1 MRQYNKDKPKKWG
14 FKVFALCS
22 SKTGLILN
30 FEMYTGKPQVRLP
43 VEKSRSRRRI
53 RYSTAEVL
61 DSFVE
66 DDDSVINNTTSFDP
80 SLFDCLRESYSIV
93 SAVTAIAAVSSQES
107 NGVPLQ
113 LLASQE
119 DDTEDSKTNY
129 TLTSELE
136 FTNTSILSSSS
147 VMNSTVQT
155 SSNRSAISIIPRKIT
170 ITPQNLSPVTKL
182 VNKPVKT
189 ASKKRIVS
197 SSDSTPC
204 TTPKPNSILTPKPV
218 EKLVKKLVKAASKKR
233 IASSSDSTPC
243 TTPKPNSILTP
254 KPVEK
259 PVKKPVKTPVKKP
272 VKKPVKTPVTK
283 PVKKPVKTPVK
294 KPVKKPVKTPVKKP
308 VKKPVK
314 TLVQKVSHVKTF
326 ATTECESGDEDHVI
340 EQLSGGTK
348 AVMSM
353 VEYLPSGKN
362 YKVFF
367 DNWFSSVSLAYR
379 LLARGIHST
388 ATIQI
393 CRVKGKCTF

>member
-218 EKLVKKLVKAASKKR
+218 EK
-233 IASSSDSTPC
+233 
-243 TTPKPNSILTP
+243 
-254 KPVEK
+254 

-294 KPVKKPVKTPVKKP
+294 KPVKKPVKT
-308 VKKPVK
+308 
-314 TLVQKVSHVKTF
+314 LVQKVSHVKTF
-326 ATTECESGDEDHVI
+326 ATTECESGYEDHVI